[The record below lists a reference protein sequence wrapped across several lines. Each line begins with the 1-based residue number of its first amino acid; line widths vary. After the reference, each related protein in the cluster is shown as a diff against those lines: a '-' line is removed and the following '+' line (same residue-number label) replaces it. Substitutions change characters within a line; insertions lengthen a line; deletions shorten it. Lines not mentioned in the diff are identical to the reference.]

1 MKIKHRVSNVA
12 KGEWLSRDLYLIL
25 HGICWKGGENFLGPL
40 HSEVKLSK
48 ITFDIHV
55 KTTQTLFS

>member
-1 MKIKHRVSNVA
+1 MKIKHRVPNVA

-25 HGICWKGGENFLGPL
+25 HGICWKDSENFLGPF

-48 ITFDIHV
+48 ITFDIRV
-55 KTTQTLFS
+55 KTTQTPFS